1 MRTTTSKSSGLNPD
15 EVESG
20 LTCYCGLRS
29 PILTAKTRKNA
40 GRRFYG
46 CAKFDGPSC
55 CNFFMWADPKIPD
68 GARDMIVDL
77 LDRNQ
82 ALSESSQSKRD
93 EIDVSSLLAK
103 MKAQKAKNRLLKEEL
118 ARVKQEKIQY
128 QLAFFL
134 CMFCNILWVI
144 CNLKASE
151 KFLSLP

>member
-1 MRTTTSKSSGLNPD
+1 MRTTTSKSSGLTLD

-29 PILTAKTRKNA
+29 PILTAKTRKNT

-46 CAKFDGPSC
+46 CAKFDGRC
-55 CNFFMWADPKIPD
+55 YNFFMWANSKILD

-82 ALSESSQSKRD
+82 ALVESSQSRRD

-103 MKAQKAKNRLLKEEL
+103 MKAQKAKN
-118 ARVKQEKIQY
+118 
-128 QLAFFL
+128 FL
-134 CMFCNILWVI
+134 YFTPDQSLNNINYI
-144 CNLKASE
+144 RQ
-151 KFLSLP
+151 